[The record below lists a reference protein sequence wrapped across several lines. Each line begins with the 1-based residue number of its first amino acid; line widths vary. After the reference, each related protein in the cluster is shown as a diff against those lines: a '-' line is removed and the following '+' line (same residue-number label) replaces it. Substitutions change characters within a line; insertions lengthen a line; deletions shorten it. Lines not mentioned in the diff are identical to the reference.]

1 MNKLKAT
8 VDHSIET
15 LMEKPGRGVIILV
28 LESDGMHEDGVVY
41 CLRGGYSGGA
51 PLIRELVIM
60 LGRSFFKLVSTVL
73 GADGYTRLYQDRK
86 GGKK

>member
-1 MNKLKAT
+1 MNKLEST
-8 VDHSIET
+8 VIRSVEA

-28 LESDGMHEDGVVY
+28 LEPDGVHEDGVVY

-51 PLIRELVIM
+51 PLIRELLYM
-60 LGRSFFKLVSTVL
+60 FGRSFLKLVSTVL

-86 GGKK
+86 NGKK